1 MTGYIS
7 DPKVS
12 FANKNKQ
19 SLFVNKR
26 VIKSSLVFKAIN
38 DAYNRFIPHSMSP
51 AFVLNIDVDP
61 TQVDVNVHPRK
72 LEVRFASEQNIFR
85 AVYHSIQDKLEKVT
99 LKPLSEDSQIFTQSS
114 HNTNYPAFSHPINKV
129 GEIFTQSSHKNENY

>member
-1 MTGYIS
+1 MS

-12 FANKNKQ
+12 FPNKNRQ

-26 VIKSSLVFKAIN
+26 VIRSPLIFKAIN
-38 DAYNRFIPHSMSP
+38 DAYNRFIPHNMSP
-51 AFVLNIDVDP
+51 AYVLNLEIDP

-85 AVYHSIQDKLEKVT
+85 AVYHAIQEKLEKVS
-99 LKPLSEDSQIFTQSS
+99 L
-114 HNTNYPAFSHPINKV
+114 V
-129 GEIFTQSSHKNENY
+129 